1 MNLRY
6 ILLDLLEYGI
16 NKAAIKE
23 NEVYGNDGLVY
34 YRKYSRKYKDYFI
47 NNTRFNWMS
56 KNKRYLNSL
65 DVEAILNQENNNI
78 QIELFIKKDDNEG
91 TDFYYIGNMKT
102 DYESKEQTQIPNEK
116 GQMLPVVNLQFDIE
130 PSVPQNLYSYLEA

>member
-16 NKAAIKE
+16 KKAAIKE

-56 KNKRYLNSL
+56 KNKRYLNSP
-65 DVEAILNQENNNI
+65 DVDAILNQENNNI

-91 TDFYYIGNMKT
+91 TDFYYIGKMKT

>member
-16 NKAAIKE
+16 NKATIKE

-47 NNTRFNWMS
+47 NNTSFNWMS
-56 KNKRYLNSL
+56 KNKRYLNSP